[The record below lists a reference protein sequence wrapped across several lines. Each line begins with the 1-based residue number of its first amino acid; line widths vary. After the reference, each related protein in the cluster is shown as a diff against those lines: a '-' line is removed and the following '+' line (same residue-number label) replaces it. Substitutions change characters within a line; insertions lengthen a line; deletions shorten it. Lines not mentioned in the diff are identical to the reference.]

1 MQHAQQLETF
11 ITTHP
16 GKPAFYEVIRLA
28 QELDLSVTLAAA
40 GGGDT
45 LSFQFNDGSSTAID
59 YR

>member
-11 ITTHP
+11 ITTYN

-28 QELDLSVTLAAA
+28 QELDLSVTLAA
-40 GGGDT
+40 GGDT
-45 LSFQFNDGSSTAID
+45 LSFQFNDGSTTAID